1 MPPKTYQA
9 RKRTTRPAAT
19 PGGRIAQSSSASSES
34 AGGPQMRD
42 SSEATG
48 EHSSTPI
55 TRPVPQHNEWFI
67 DSIPY
72 SSNPA
77 GHSPSPAGSPTP
89 FPGLSRAQSP
99 HIPCAQSCNRSR
111 GRPRSQSPAQS
122 PAQAA
127 TWSPQPPSHTS
138 SHTFGNSPFFGDFD
152 REAEFS
158 GLDHQHE
165 NSVILDPPNPNDGN
179 PDVEDDDSVAKEGDT
194 AQIKSQGGP
203 FTDEQVAEIRGIVE
217 SMNRELECKAKE
229 WDRPLDA
236 GNPWN
241 AYQASYEKDPEPD
254 HPHHEYV
261 EKVIQPAYRELI
273 AEHSGEDSDAW
284 KKKSKELVDQHNA
297 SKAAQAFDIALSPA
311 MMGKVIKQTTKCW
324 KDDLKWIATMN
335 IHGFCGIVSGIPDE
349 VASKQNTLF
358 TGSPAMKDWLNLSF
372 PKDSMLLKMIHSH
385 ILVYQGQ
392 HLLHQNQKQKIPKSM
407 HLMRKEISEELNNLL
422 TPLIGRVLRIPWA
435 SLPRFLANNELKI
448 ENWVAESEFPSLLS
462 LDVSVVQTESW
473 KKLWHT
479 FFQPLDDSTK
489 VQVTQLKHIAQEN
502 NGKLPSDTVI
512 ISDQFN
518 NLLLTVAQVDGPG
531 EPNESNANSANGTS
545 IAGSASGPRKRASQG
560 DGPSRKKKKMGPKH
574 PMSAEFIDEPSDDDG
589 PVTDTF
595 ENPGGASSVGGQSSG
610 TTWGG
615 AGSSVDGVVNGQFS
629 GNALSGAI
637 NGPMDWAGGYGQNQ
651 QE

>member
-1 MPPKTYQA
+1 MTPQSLQRA
-9 RKRTTRPAAT
+9 VNSAT
-19 PGGRIAQSSSASSES
+19 SSS
-34 AGGPQMRD
+34 
-42 SSEATG
+42 
-48 EHSSTPI
+48 PI
-55 TRPVPQHNEWFI
+55 THPVPQRNEWLLTFRCCDRHQQTVRLLHLRSRTI
-67 DSIPY
+67 PVYLHPFLILRFRAASLPHLLLVCHSISWSFFRLNHPV
-72 SSNPA
+72 
-77 GHSPSPAGSPTP
+77 
-89 FPGLSRAQSP
+89 FPVLNRPVFLHAQSP
-99 HIPCAQSCNRSR
+99 VFIVLNLAI
-111 GRPRSQSPAQS
+111 ALVVVL
-122 PAQAA
+122 AL
-127 TWSPQPPSHTS
+127 PPHTS
-138 SHTFGNSPFFGDFD
+138 SHTFGQFSIHWDFD
-152 REAEFS
+152 
-158 GLDHQHE
+158 HE
-165 NSVILDPPNPNDGN
+165 VEPS
-179 PDVEDDDSVAKEGDT
+179 DVEDDDSVAEEGDT

-217 SMNRELECKAKE
+217 SMNRELKRKAKDTRE
-229 WDRPLDA
+229 RRSA

-254 HPHHEYV
+254 RPHHEYV

-273 AEHSGEDSDAW
+273 AAHGGEDSDAW

-311 MMGKVIKQTTKCW
+311 AMGKVIKQTTKRW
-324 KDDLKWIATMN
+324 KDDLKWMATMN
-335 IHGFCGIVSGIPDE
+335 IHGFCGIVSGVPDE
-349 VASKQNTLF
+349 VASKQNALF

-372 PKDSMLLKMIHSH
+372 PKDSTSLKMIHSH

-392 HLLHQNQKQKIPKSM
+392 HLLRQNQKQKIPKSM

-422 TPLIGRVLRIPWA
+422 TPLISRVPHIPWA

-462 LDVSVVQTESW
+462 LDVSVVRMESW
-473 KKLWHT
+473 KKLWRT
-479 FFQPLDDSTK
+479 FFQPSDDSTK
-489 VQVTQLKHIAQEN
+489 EN

-512 ISDQFN
+512 VSDQFN
-518 NLLLTVAQVDGPG
+518 NPLLTVAQVDGPG
-531 EPNESNANSANGTS
+531 EPNESDANSANGTS
-545 IAGSASGPRKRASQG
+545 IAGGASGPRKRASQG

-595 ENPGGASSVGGQSSG
+595 ENPGGASSIGGQSSG

-629 GNALSGAI
+629 GNAPSGAI

-651 QE
+651 QEYNPHDDPLIASLFARYPDLNLGLNQGFDDGFPL